1 MRGELGT
8 FSVAEILQLI
18 GSQEKSGLLTV
29 KSKGKSAVL
38 FFENGQVVSSRERRQ
53 GARDPF
59 LFYLHENSAIGLED
73 LNKVMEI
80 RQGDGGDTV
89 DILIGEKIIDREALA
104 ARLSEYATNTLET
117 IVKWET
123 GTYDFRASDGA
134 NPDKD
139 LMKPLRL
146 EAILMEALRRKD
158 EVEEI
163 RRFLPSFDTRIKIC
177 EPNIEELQL
186 NDDDASVLILIDGKK
201 TIDEILEESSGDEVE
216 TLDTLEKLFA
226 LGVVSIAEKQAL
238 PGRMMASSPVRSAA
252 LAVGIVIAAIVLRMF
267 VFAPS
272 PSGENNTNGL
282 RASAADFVDSREIQN
297 LHFALDAYRQV
308 NGSYPGGLGELVT
321 AGLLLESQI
330 QDRHGDVYSY
340 MLVAAEDRYVL
351 PPM

>member
-18 GSQEKSGLLTV
+18 GSQEKSGVLRV
-29 KSKGKSAVL
+29 KSKGKSAAL
-38 FFENGQVVSSRERRQ
+38 FFENGQVASARDRRQ

-80 RQGDGGDTV
+80 RQGTGGDTV
-89 DILIGEKIIDREALA
+89 DILLSENIVNKDTLA
-104 ARLSEYATNTLET
+104 ARLTDYATQTLET
-117 IVKWET
+117 VVKWET
-123 GTYDFRASDGA
+123 GTYDFRANEGA

-186 NDDDASVLILIDGKK
+186 DDDDASVLILIDGKK
-201 TIDEILEESSGDEVE
+201 TIDEILEESSTDEVE
-216 TLDTLEKLFA
+216 TLDILEKLFA
-226 LGVVSIAEKQAL
+226 LGVVSITEKQAL

-252 LAVGIVIAAIVLRMF
+252 VAVGILIAAIALRLF

-272 PSGENNTNGL
+272 PSGENHTYTL

-297 LHFALDAYRQV
+297 LHFALDAYRQLK
-308 NGSYPGGLGELVT
+308 GTYPRGLGELVA
-321 AGLLLESQI
+321 AGLLVESQI
-330 QDRHGDVYSY
+330 QDRHGDTYSY
-340 MLVAAEDRYVL
+340 RQVAAEDRYVL

>member
-8 FSVAEILQLI
+8 FSVAEILQLV
-18 GSQEKSGLLTV
+18 GSQEKSGVLRIR
-29 KSKGKSAVL
+29 SKGKSAVL
-38 FFENGQVVSSRERRQ
+38 FFENGQVVSSRDRRQ

-89 DILIGEKIIDREALA
+89 DILLGEKIVDKDTLA
-104 ARLSEYATNTLET
+104 AKLSEYATQTLET
-117 IVKWET
+117 VVKWET
-123 GTYDFRASDGA
+123 GTYDFRANESA

-146 EAILMEALRRKD
+146 EATLMEALRRKD

-186 NDDDASVLILIDGKK
+186 DDDDASVLILIDGKK
-201 TIDEILEESSGDEVE
+201 TIDEILEESSADEVE
-216 TLDTLEKLFA
+216 TLDILEKLFA
-226 LGVVSIAEKQAL
+226 LGVVSITEKQAL
-238 PGRMMASSPVRSAA
+238 PGRMIASSPVRSAA
-252 LAVGIVIAAIVLRMF
+252 VAVGIVIVAIALRLF

-272 PSGENNTNGL
+272 PSGENHTYSL

-297 LHFALDAYRQV
+297 LHFALDAYREV
-308 NGSYPGGLGELVT
+308 KGTYPRGLGELVT
-321 AGLLLESQI
+321 AGLLGRNQI

-340 MLVAAEDRYVL
+340 RQVAAEDRYVL

>member
-18 GSQEKSGLLTV
+18 GSQEKSGVLRV

-38 FFENGQVVSSRERRQ
+38 FFETGQVVSTRERRQ

-89 DILIGEKIIDREALA
+89 DILLGENIVDKAALA
-104 ARLSEYATNTLET
+104 EKLSQYAYQTLDT

-123 GTYDFRASDGA
+123 GTYDFRASGDG

-139 LMKPLRL
+139 IMKPLRL
-146 EAILMEALRRKD
+146 EPILMEALRRKD

-186 NDDDASVLILIDGKK
+186 DDDDASVLILIDGKK
-201 TIDEILEESSGDEVE
+201 TIDEILEESSADEVE
-216 TLDTLEKLFA
+216 TLDILEKLFA
-226 LGVVSIAEKQAL
+226 LGVVSITEKQAL
-238 PGRMMASSPVRSAA
+238 PGRMIASSPVRSAA
-252 LAVGIVIAAIVLRMF
+252 VAAAIVVAAVALRLF

-272 PSGENNTNGL
+272 PSEGTQVYAL
-282 RASAADFVDSREIQN
+282 RASAADFVDSREVQN
-297 LHFALDAYRQV
+297 LHFALDAHRQV
-308 NGSYPGGLGELVT
+308 TGTYPGSLSDLVT
-321 AGLLLESQI
+321 TGLLVQSQI
-330 QDRHGDVYSY
+330 EDRHGGVYSY
-340 MLVAAEDRYVL
+340 MLVASENRYVL
-351 PPM
+351 PPL